1 MRKQKLEDVNH
12 VFKKLDLIDTC
23 GTLKETSLVVRWL
36 RLYTPNAEELGS
48 IPSGEMKIPHA
59 AR

>member
-1 MRKQKLEDVNH
+1 MNH

-48 IPSGEMKIPHA
+48 VPSGEMKIPHA